1 MAFIET
7 HHCENAMNTQPNPGH
22 DSLLIDAARADLA
35 IDERAEAFYIAS
47 RELRNAQR
55 RITQLQGVP
64 AWLAACDQ
72 HGGPSEALEAI
83 RAEVEQARQY
93 IATLE
98 ARQAEVEGVRDRLST
113 ALSGVTA
120 RLVNEAA
127 ALQMRGCML
136 EMQLKNAE
144 AIREKNV
151 EAMIEMGAEEATARS
166 VARPNL
172 GEIAALRVELAQLPA
187 LKTHNARLIAS
198 HVERARLA
206 CAE

>member
-1 MAFIET
+1 MS
-7 HHCENAMNTQPNPGH
+7 TQPNTDY
-22 DSLLIDAARADLA
+22 DSLLIAAARADLA
-35 IDERAEAFYIAS
+35 LDERAEDFHIAS

-55 RITQLQGVP
+55 RIAQLQGVP

-83 RAEVEQARQY
+83 RAEVEQAHMH
-93 IATLE
+93 IAKLE
-98 ARQAEVEGVRDRLST
+98 SLQVEVAAVRGRLAG
-113 ALSGVTA
+113 ALSAVND
-120 RLVNEAA
+120 RLVNEGA
-127 ALQMRGCML
+127 ALQLRGSML

-151 EAMIEMGAEEATARS
+151 AAMIEMGAEEATARS

-187 LKTHNARLIAS
+187 LKTHNARMLAS

-206 CAE
+206 CADA